1 MRRAPSGRREERR
14 AWGTSRDRGE
24 GGEGRPGVSPA
35 PQLSLISQNLL
46 LLRKVPAP
54 TAASLQCRERSDE
67 GPGWLSPLLSPLAP
81 CALAGKDQGLPSL
94 GLELWRSPTGRGG
107 PWMSPRNFPE
117 KARKSC
123 LVSNHFP
130 SHRPPFVPV
139 QISCL
144 LLLLLPLS
152 FPRRPSGRKGHDYTC
167 SRSQEGNEVL
177 ARRL

>member
-1 MRRAPSGRREERR
+1 MAG
-14 AWGTSRDRGE
+14 
-24 GGEGRPGVSPA
+24 GGEGRPGVSTA

-54 TAASLQCRERSDE
+54 TAASLQCREQRMRNQD
-67 GPGWLSPLLSPLAP
+67 GSPLLSPLAP
-81 CALAGKDQGLPSL
+81 CALSGKDQGLPSL

-139 QISCL
+139 QYSTGTPASYCFFS
-144 LLLLLPLS
+144 PC
-152 FPRRPSGRKGHDYTC
+152 PSPNVPGGGRATIIPVQGPKREMK
-167 SRSQEGNEVL
+167 S
-177 ARRL
+177 

>member
-1 MRRAPSGRREERR
+1 MAG
-14 AWGTSRDRGE
+14 
-24 GGEGRPGVSPA
+24 GGEERPGVSTA

-54 TAASLQCRERSDE
+54 TAASLQCRERRMRNQD
-67 GPGWLSPLLSPLAP
+67 GSPLLSPLAP
-81 CALAGKDQGLPSL
+81 CALGGKDQGLPSL

-117 KARKSC
+117 EARKSC
-123 LVSNHFP
+123 LVSNPFP

-144 LLLLLPLS
+144 LLLLLPVS
-152 FPRRPSGRKGHDYTC
+152 FPKRPWGRKGHDYTC